1 MTAGSIPR
9 RYARALLDLGSD
21 QGNYEALGREVGA
34 FAAAMKTSPDLVDA
48 LTNPVFG
55 RAQRRKVIDAI
66 LGRTGASPTTKNFFY
81 LLLDRERLVFVP
93 DIARELDAMIDEKA
107 GRVHAEV
114 TSAQPL
120 SPAHEQQ
127 LKTSLERLSGKTVLM
142 TKKHDPALLGGV
154 VAQLGDVVYD
164 GSLKNQLQR
173 LREQLTK

>member
-9 RYARALLDLGSD
+9 RYARALLGLGAEK
-21 QGNYEALGREVGA
+21 GNYEALGREVGA
-34 FAAAMKTSPDLVDA
+34 FAAAMKTSRDLVHT

-55 RAQRRKVIDAI
+55 REQRRKVVDA
-66 LGRTGASPTTKNFFY
+66 LLVRTGASPVTKNFFH

-93 DIARELDAMIDEKA
+93 DISRELDAMIDAKA

-114 TSAQPL
+114 KSAQPL
-120 SPAHEQQ
+120 SPSHEQQ
-127 LKTSLERLSGKTVLM
+127 LKSSLEKMSGKTVLM
-142 TKKHDPALLGGV
+142 SKEHDPSLLGGV
-154 VAQLGDVVYD
+154 VAKLGDVVYD